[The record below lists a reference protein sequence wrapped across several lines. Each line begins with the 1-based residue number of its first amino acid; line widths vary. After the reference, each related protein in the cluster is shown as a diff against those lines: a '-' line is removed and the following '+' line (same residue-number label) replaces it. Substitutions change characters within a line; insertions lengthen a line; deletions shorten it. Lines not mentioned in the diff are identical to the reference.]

1 MLAITSRLPP
11 FSTSQHQQLHTT
23 TNKSYSPGSNKTP
36 ISHRKTQTMSDT
48 SLCSSDITP
57 INLENPDPDRDIRLS
72 QKKSS
77 KKPEKLKKPNRV
89 RRNTKAPATTTPV
102 STKFPRASAP
112 ELPQAKIP
120 KRSNVPTV
128 SKAGS
133 DTVTEHSWHAATQND
148 NDGCSPSETNASTQH
163 QQTVPLDNQKKR
175 LSPSNADGS
184 PIQPNRDPIT
194 SHAPRPKEHVE
205 KTSPPIEAEDVY
217 RQTIDTAIQSGIEA
231 LANTVLPIPTQTS
244 ELFNAD
250 MDCQDEELE
259 HDLNNGAPL
268 DVDAIDSDLNHQ
280 GFPLNRTSL
289 EELSSSAY
297 ESGENYFTPDDA
309 TSSEKYHSNG
319 SKHDSSLPLEEIYQ
333 QKLPIL
339 KLSPEAYGYPSNISL
354 DQEDDTPELIISL
367 YPHGILQALLLL
379 YPATAIRIIK
389 CRLEMLSKIDDT
401 DLEGLRENLRKVE
414 DDTQNRNHHFALLRN
429 LKAFEHKYDL
439 YSLQSKMDADFL
451 VRKGRIS
458 SKLLATPVEEI
469 ENNKFKDPQ
478 LKNFLTWPRVMGLW
492 CKRREYI
499 LRGAIRRLG
508 EKKLESSRQL
518 AIAELEKSSLVK
530 VSVARGDICKKDVLN
545 QYIQEQPE
553 TIKRLLTYLVCFNV
567 KCQRS
572 IRKIQATKVVLAID
586 QLEQTPESIRALLE
600 RLVKQNL
607 LPEIEKQLED
617 EIYWHHSIRL
627 KYELKSS
634 QAAVSLPALLDQ
646 RQHFLTLESIEHKKT
661 NPPSNGNPVAL
672 IALGNQVSAQ
682 LIHLFLMAQS
692 SSKEP
697 EPSPKESDLFPPWY
711 FLKQPSTDH
720 IMTALAQPGE
730 NPEKSFYKALLKFID
745 ALKNSTEDDS
755 YEHDLYWLQCYYDVA
770 YYQQQ
775 LLIHLIDKTD
785 THPLLPSNDFQQNI
799 DILWQ
804 LARARK
810 NMGHRPLNPDSYAY
824 YLSHLNFV
832 WKEEESIEDSVA
844 ELYRKR
850 YLKLLKYDPYEEFE
864 ALFKNAFQWGTAAW
878 RSIYSNAEK
887 LIQKLR
893 YSGISDS
900 LNFLYQEG
908 TGLISSLFSSGNPVY
923 SLIRDTLSTMLEVA
937 QQNPK
942 FFRIM
947 VGDFAL
953 LKPQL
958 ENLLGLRDQS
968 ITDLLHKID
977 ACMRGQALASKFTG
991 DRPQLLD
998 FNPAEHP
1005 ERASFIKK
1013 FQFLMDFSAS
1023 CSKAIQIAQ
1032 IMKVFLSKNASQFIS
1047 NIKNLTLNY
1056 CSTYIA
1062 RQCVSHMKPPAIR
1075 LYSNLRYAE
1084 DIMPS
1089 MTLGLTSDFLVS
1101 MSPEKT
1107 VRLAH
1112 HIGRSSSIIAG
1123 ALNFLLDPLI
1133 TRFDK
1138 YREKI
1143 NNVKNNPFSTEARS
1157 DLQSERK
1164 KVAGIL
1170 GISSIFSTTAILFI
1184 NTFKIILF
1192 FSSPFLTTAFIG
1204 VTTFLCSGC
1213 FIARRYNKFDEVWTY
1228 ISEAISAQKKRIFAK
1243 DSPKAIEAR
1252 KRINEI
1258 SKANLEKMSEL
1269 NEQDISGWRIW
1280 RENKR
1285 RIELSKYWDKLPY
1298 KNKEK
1303 LHQDIK
1309 TKIKEKHSDLKED
1322 AQHIHIL
1329 VRARTLIQNAMNNP
1343 DFNQWTADHLSDF
1356 NQQLA
1361 KLHFAPLEVASFPRV
1376 EAKINA
1382 FLECLC
1388 GTVCPGES
1396 VEAIMNTIESFNIN
1410 LYKGAH
1416 LESVGHMKNLKSSF
1430 LHQGMAPDEQ
1440 PAQQKPASGK
1450 PVEEE
1455 TSLRFPDSHELQTI
1469 MENAALKSDEQWL
1482 ERENQTQEKIMEMVT
1497 SQALQQSLEQ
1507 EQEYTGRMV
1516 ADVVGTPLF
1525 KANLEMKIKDFERAG
1540 VAQTV
1545 QAAPSSILNND
1556 PAQSL
1561 HGLGYNA
1568 LEASKA
1574 FTGG

>member
-1 MLAITSRLPP
+1 M
-11 FSTSQHQQLHTT
+11 
-23 TNKSYSPGSNKTP
+23 
-36 ISHRKTQTMSDT
+36 
-48 SLCSSDITP
+48 
-57 INLENPDPDRDIRLS
+57 
-72 QKKSS
+72 
-77 KKPEKLKKPNRV
+77 
-89 RRNTKAPATTTPV
+89 
-102 STKFPRASAP
+102 
-112 ELPQAKIP
+112 
-120 KRSNVPTV
+120 
-128 SKAGS
+128 
-133 DTVTEHSWHAATQND
+133 TEHSWHTATQND
-148 NDGCSPSETNASTQH
+148 NDGHSLSETNASIRH
-163 QQTVPLDNQKKR
+163 QQTVPLDYQEKD
-175 LSPSNADGS
+175 LSPSNADSS
-184 PIQPNRDPIT
+184 PIQPNKDPIT
-194 SHAPRPKEHVE
+194 SHAPLPSEQVE
-205 KTSPPIEAEDVY
+205 KTSSPIEAENIHW
-217 RQTIDTAIQSGIEA
+217 QTMETAIQSGIEE
-231 LANTVLPIPTQTS
+231 LANTVLPIPAQTS

-250 MDCQDEELE
+250 MECQDEVLE
-259 HDLNNGAPL
+259 NDLDNGAPL
-268 DVDAIDSDLNHQ
+268 DVDAIDSDLNYQ
-280 GFPLNRTSL
+280 GFPLNRIPL
-289 EELSSSAY
+289 DELSSSAY
-297 ESGENYFTPDDA
+297 ESGENYLTPDDA
-309 TSSEKYHSNG
+309 PSGKHHTDG
-319 SKHDSSLPLEEIYQ
+319 LKHDSSLPLEEIYE
-333 QKLPIL
+333 QKLPVL
-339 KLSPEAYGYPSNISL
+339 KLSPEAYGWPSDISL
-354 DQEDDTPELIISL
+354 DQKDDTPELLISL
-367 YPHGILQALLLL
+367 YPHGILQALLIL

-389 CRLEMLSKIDDT
+389 CRLEMLSTIDDT
-401 DLEGLRENLRKVE
+401 DLKELRENLRKVE
-414 DDTQNRNHHFALLRN
+414 DDIQNRNHHFALLRH
-429 LKAFEHKYDL
+429 LKAFENKYDL

-458 SKLLATPVEEI
+458 STLLATPVEEV
-469 ENNKFKDPQ
+469 ESNKFKDPR
-478 LKNFLTWPRVMGLW
+478 FESFRTWPRLMGWW

-499 LRGAIRRLG
+499 LRGAIGRLG
-508 EKKLESSRQL
+508 ATKLARSRQQ
-518 AIAELEKSSLVK
+518 ATAELEKSPLVR
-530 VSVARGDICKKDVLN
+530 VLAARSDISKKDVLN

-567 KCQRS
+567 KRQRS
-572 IRKIQATKVVLAID
+572 LRKIQAAKIVLAAD
-586 QLEQTPESIRALLE
+586 QLEQAPDSVRALLE
-600 RLVKQNL
+600 KLVQPNL
-607 LPEIEKQLED
+607 VPEIEQQLED
-617 EIYWHHSIRL
+617 EIDWQHSKRFD
-627 KYELKSS
+627 YELKSFHPPDR
-634 QAAVSLPALLDQ
+634 LPELLDRRQQLLNIESLNHQ
-646 RQHFLTLESIEHKKT
+646 RT
-661 NPPSNGNPVAL
+661 NPPYKGDQGILVAQR
-672 IALGNQVSAQ
+672 NQASAQ
-682 LIHLFLMAQS
+682 LIHLFLAAQL
-692 SSKEP
+692 SSKGLP
-697 EPSPKESDLFPPWY
+697 QKSPDLCPPWY
-711 FLKQPSTDH
+711 FLKLPSTDH
-720 IMTALAQPGE
+720 ITTALAQPGE
-730 NPEKSFYKALLKFID
+730 GPEKSFYKSLLKFID
-745 ALKNSTEDDS
+745 ALKNSTVDDS
-755 YEHDLYWLQCYYDVA
+755 YEHDLYWLQCYHDVA

-799 DILWQ
+799 DVLWQ

-832 WKEEESIEDSVA
+832 WQEEESIEDSIA

-864 ALFKNAFQWGTAAW
+864 ALFKKAFQWGTAAW

-893 YSGISDS
+893 HAGVSDS

-908 TGLISSLFSSGNPVY
+908 AGLISSLFSSGNPVY
-923 SLIRDTLSTMLEVA
+923 HLIRDTLSAMLEVA

-953 LKPQL
+953 LMPQL
-958 ENLLGLRDQS
+958 ENLLGLRDPS

-977 ACMRGQALASKFTG
+977 VCMRGQALASTFTG
-991 DRPQLLD
+991 DKPQLLD

-1013 FQFLMDFSAS
+1013 FQFLMDFSAG

-1032 IMKVFLSKNASQFIS
+1032 IIKVFLSKNASEFKS

-1056 CSTYIA
+1056 CSTYVA
-1062 RQCVSHMKPPAIR
+1062 RQCVSHMKPPVIR

-1089 MTLGLTSDFLVS
+1089 MTLGLTSDFLAS

-1112 HIGRSSSIIAG
+1112 HIGRSSSIVAG

-1170 GISSIFSTTAILFI
+1170 GISSVFSTTAILFI

-1192 FSSPFLTTAFIG
+1192 VSSPFLTTAFIG
-1204 VTTFLCSGC
+1204 VSTFLCSGC
-1213 FIARRYNKFDEVWTY
+1213 FIARRYNKFDEVWTSISKA
-1228 ISEAISAQKKRIFAK
+1228 ISEQKKRIFAK

-1269 NEQDISGWRIW
+1269 REQDISGWRIW

-1285 RIELSKYWDKLPY
+1285 RIELSKYWDTLPY

-1329 VRARTLIQNAMNNP
+1329 VQARTLIQNAMNNP
-1343 DFNQWTADHLSDF
+1343 DFNQWTADRLSDF

-1361 KLHFAPLEVASFPRV
+1361 KLHFAPLDVASFPCV

-1396 VEAIMNTIESFNIN
+1396 VEAIMDTIESFNIN
-1410 LYKGAH
+1410 LYKGGH

-1430 LHQGMAPDEQ
+1430 LHPGMAPDEQ
-1440 PAQQKPASGK
+1440 PAQQRPASGE
-1450 PVEEE
+1450 PVEENP
-1455 TSLRFPDSHELQTI
+1455 SLRFPDSHELQAI
-1469 MENAALKSDEQWL
+1469 MENIELKSDEQWL

-1507 EQEYTGRMV
+1507 GQEYTGSMV

-1540 VAQTV
+1540 IPQTV
-1545 QAAPSSILNND
+1545 DVTPSSILNKD
-1556 PAQSL
+1556 PAQPL
-1561 HGLGYNA
+1561 HGLGYKV

-1574 FTGG
+1574 FAGG